1 MLVLSRR
8 ENEKVLFPNLGITVE
23 VVAVKGKNVRLG
35 IDAPSEIRIIRSEL
49 AADSDEE
56 FEAYGNPEV
65 AREERHRR
73 NNRLNSVSL
82 QIQVAQKLLERGEH
96 DQALETLA
104 TSLTRLRDLEE
115 HANDA
120 SKIKSA
126 NLRSNS
132 SKTAVA
138 SPSLPTEAAAPKAKW
153 KALLVEDDQ
162 NERQLMASILR
173 MCGFEVDIAE
183 DGMAAIDYLK
193 THDQPDCVLM
203 DMQMPRLSGP
213 ETITTIREELE
224 FRNIPI
230 YGVSGLKRHEANVA
244 LGDRGVSGWFAKPV
258 DSDSMLQQIFADF
271 RDADAAA
278 NASLN

>member
-8 ENEKVLFPNLGITVE
+8 ENQKVLFPNLGITVE

-49 AADSDEE
+49 AEDSDEE
-56 FEAYGNPEV
+56 FEAYGNPEM

-73 NNRLNSVSL
+73 NNLLNSVSL

-104 TSLTRLRDLEE
+104 ASLTHLRDLEE
-115 HANDA
+115 HANDE
-120 SKIKSA
+120 
-126 NLRSNS
+126 N
-132 SKTAVA
+132 KTSAVA
-138 SPSLPTEAAAPKAKW
+138 QQDKAPSTSKAKPSTKGKW

-173 MCGFEVDIAE
+173 MCGFEVDMVE
-183 DGMAAIDYLK
+183 DGVEAIDYLK

-213 ETITTIREELE
+213 ETIATIREELE
-224 FRNIPI
+224 FTNIPI

-258 DSDSMLQQIFADF
+258 DSDSMLQQIFSDF